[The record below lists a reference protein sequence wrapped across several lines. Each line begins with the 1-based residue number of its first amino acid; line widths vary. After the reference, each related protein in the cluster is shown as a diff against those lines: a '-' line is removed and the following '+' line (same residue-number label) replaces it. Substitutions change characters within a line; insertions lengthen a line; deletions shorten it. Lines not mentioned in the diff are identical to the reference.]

1 MVSVFVKNNGNVLG
15 PLPLEK
21 VLTSYQRGQI
31 SSSAMISDNQTTW
44 YPISNLEKLQAQ
56 QPEVLPSAPSQP
68 DNQPIQQPYGQS
80 MPQPYGQPMQ
90 QPYGQ
95 PLQPPYGQPMQQP
108 YGQPLQPPYGQPVQQ
123 PYRQPMQPPYGQP
136 MTPSPSNNENKS
148 TGALVCGILS
158 LIVCIPIISIP
169 VSIVGLILGCAK
181 KYKTGIILNAISLVI
196 GIINCVVGA
205 ILGSQGKLF

>member
-80 MPQPYGQPMQ
+80 MPQ
-90 QPYGQ
+90 
-95 PLQPPYGQPMQQP
+95 PYGQPMQQP